1 MENKPN
7 SLPPIPA
14 QRYFTQQELC
24 RLADIS
30 CEQFVAWQHA
40 YGTVIGYGGR
50 HYTRSDVIK
59 VRQLRNSFD
68 PYIDAFNRN
77 QTDASGNPAI
87 TAEETR
93 HQLQHLLTNIKSA
106 LAK

>member
-24 RLADIS
+24 LLADIS
-30 CEQFVAWQHA
+30 CEQFAAWQHA
-40 YGTVIGYGGR
+40 YGIVIGYGGQR
-50 HYTRSDVIK
+50 YTRADVIK

-77 QTDASGNPAI
+77 QTNASGDPAI
-87 TAEETR
+87 NAEETR
-93 HQLQHLLTNIKSA
+93 KHLQHLLANIETA